1 VKIWAILVRVLAAIA
16 LVAYP
21 AFVWIGLSSG
31 SPRQVAIVLLCVM
44 VPAMLFRAGNRNAPK
59 NVRGLAAVPATIL
72 LILVVT
78 ALLDGSEYILATPV
92 ATNVVLLLSFGITLR
107 PGSMPMIERFA
118 RLQEKELDRDKQAWC
133 RMWTWIWCAFFV
145 ANGTTAALL
154 AIFADMKWWALY
166 NGLLCY
172 ALIGSLFAIEWLLRR
187 VRFPDV
193 RKRKTPDETA

>member
-1 VKIWAILVRVLAAIA
+1 MKLWAVAARVLAAIA
-16 LVAYP
+16 LIAYP

-31 SPRQVAIVLLCVM
+31 SPRQVAMLLLAVM
-44 VPAMLFRAGNRNAPK
+44 IPAMLFRASKSNAPK

-72 LILVVT
+72 VILIVAAT
-78 ALLDGSEYILATPV
+78 LDGSEYILATPV
-92 ATNVVLLLSFGITLR
+92 ATNVVLLISFGITLR

-118 RLQEKELDRDKQAWC
+118 RLQEKELDAEKQAWC
-133 RMWTWIWCAFFV
+133 RMWTWIWCTFFV

-154 AIFADMKWWALY
+154 AAYADMKWWALY

-193 RKRKTPDETA
+193 RKRKTPDEPA

>member
-1 VKIWAILVRVLAAIA
+1 MKIWAILVRVLAAIA

-44 VPAMLFRAGNRNAPK
+44 VPAMLFRAGKGNAPK

-72 LILVVT
+72 LILVVA